1 MTLDQRIKR
10 LEESVHPEVLFTRTQ
25 CYDCGRTDREIPP
38 DFKGLV
44 VDLVDFRPCAHGTD
58 DADKSELRTY

>member
-1 MTLDQRIKR
+1 MALDQRIKR
-10 LEESVHPEVLFTRTQ
+10 LEEKTRPEGLFAQKR
-25 CYDCGRTDREIPP
+25 CYACGRTDREIPP